1 MFKNERTIY
10 TTIISK
16 NWKDNGRAGVVKGVR
31 KISWKVYFL
40 NAFSEPQDL
49 ILIVISLLIHTPFI
63 TSAHQLKEN
72 TSQDTKEKSTPNY
85 KICQKSG

>member
-31 KISWKVYFL
+31 KIS
-40 NAFSEPQDL
+40 
-49 ILIVISLLIHTPFI
+49 
-63 TSAHQLKEN
+63 
-72 TSQDTKEKSTPNY
+72 
-85 KICQKSG
+85 